1 MSVRTLIR
9 CAFGTA
15 VIAAFPS
22 HAVGQVERLTA
33 LQVLER
39 ITANIGVPWSQQTV
53 DTFKDGD
60 PDTPVTGIAVTMMS
74 TLDVLQRAAAA
85 GANLI
90 ISHEPTF
97 YGHLD
102 QLEPLETANDA
113 VTAAKRAFIRD
124 HKLVVLRMH
133 DHWHRRRPDGIA
145 TGMTRALGWEQYRR
159 PESEFLFTLPS
170 TTVSDLAA
178 TIRKRLE
185 SPTLRVVG
193 DPRMQITQVAFAPG
207 FAGFPAHVQA
217 LRRQEVEV
225 LVIGEAHEWETIEY
239 VADAVAAGQ
248 RKALIIVGHIP
259 SEQAGMREFARWL
272 EPLVKGTSVTF
283 VAAKDPFWSPR

>member
-1 MSVRTLIR
+1 MSVCILARPVF
-9 CAFGTA
+9 AA
-15 VIAAFPS
+15 VVIAALPS
-22 HAVGQVERLTA
+22 PAIGQAERLTA
-33 LQVLER
+33 RQVLER
-39 ITANIGVPWSQQTV
+39 ITANMGVPWSVQTV

-60 PDTPVTGIAVTMMS
+60 ADTPVTGIAVTMMA

-102 QLEPLETANDA
+102 QLEPLEKANDA
-113 VTAAKRAFIRD
+113 ITAAKRAFIRD

-159 PESEFLFTLPS
+159 PESEFLFTMPS
-170 TTVSDLAA
+170 TTVNDLAVS
-178 TIRKRLE
+178 IRKRLE

-193 DPRMQITQVAFAPG
+193 DPQMRITQVALAPG
-207 FAGFPAHVQA
+207 AAGFPAHVQA
-217 LRRQEVEV
+217 LRRQDVEV
-225 LVIGEAHEWETIEY
+225 LVIGEAHEWETVEY

-259 SEQAGMREFARWL
+259 SEQAGMQEFARWL
-272 EPLVKGTSVTF
+272 EPLVKGTPVTF

>member
-1 MSVRTLIR
+1 
-9 CAFGTA
+9 
-15 VIAAFPS
+15 
-22 HAVGQVERLTA
+22 
-33 LQVLER
+33 
-39 ITANIGVPWSQQTV
+39 
-53 DTFKDGD
+53 
-60 PDTPVTGIAVTMMS
+60 
-74 TLDVLQRAAAA
+74 
-85 GANLI
+85 
-90 ISHEPTF
+90 
-97 YGHLD
+97 
-102 QLEPLETANDA
+102 
-113 VTAAKRAFIRD
+113 
-124 HKLVVLRMH
+124 
-133 DHWHRRRPDGIA
+133 
-145 TGMTRALGWEQYRR
+145 
-159 PESEFLFTLPS
+159 
-170 TTVSDLAA
+170 VSDLAA

>member
-1 MSVRTLIR
+1 
-9 CAFGTA
+9 
-15 VIAAFPS
+15 
-22 HAVGQVERLTA
+22 
-33 LQVLER
+33 VLER
-39 ITANIGVPWSQQTV
+39 ITTNIGVPWSEQTV

-60 PDTPVTGIAVTMMS
+60 ADTPVTGIAVTMMA

-102 QLEPLETANDA
+102 QLEPLEKANDA
-113 VTAAKRAFIRD
+113 VTAAKRAFIHD

-133 DHWHRRRPDGIA
+133 DHWHSRRPDGIA
-145 TGMTRALGWEQYRR
+145 TGMTRALRWEKYRR
-159 PESEFLFTLPS
+159 PESEFLFTMPS
-170 TTVSDLAA
+170 TTVNDLAA

-193 DPRMQITQVAFAPG
+193 DPQMKITQVAFAPG
-207 FAGFPAHVQA
+207 FAGFPAHMQA
-217 LRRQEVEV
+217 LRRPEVEV

-259 SEQAGMREFARWL
+259 SEQAGMQEFARWL
-272 EPLVKGTSVTF
+272 EPLVKGTPVTF